1 MGSGSTGV
9 SSKLTGRKFIGI
21 EKEKDYFDVAKKR
34 IDSISVDTFEPLVTE
49 KDFQL
54 TTQIDKNMKTTP
66 NKKYEEL

>member
-1 MGSGSTGV
+1 MPQNT
-9 SSKLTGRKFIGI
+9 L
-21 EKEKDYFDVAKKR
+21 AKKR
-34 IDSISVDTFEPLVTE
+34 NDSISVDPFEPLVTE